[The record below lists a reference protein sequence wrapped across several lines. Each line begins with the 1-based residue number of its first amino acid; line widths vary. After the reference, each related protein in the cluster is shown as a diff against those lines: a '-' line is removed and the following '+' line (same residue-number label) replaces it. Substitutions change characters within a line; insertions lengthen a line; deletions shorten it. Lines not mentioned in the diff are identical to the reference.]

1 MVDDTSL
8 AAILLSLKVAVLSV
22 PLHLLCGLLLA
33 WALTRRGPLAALLDV
48 LVTLPM
54 IFPPVVLGFAL
65 LYVIGRQAPL
75 GGLLARFGVEVVF
88 SFWGVVLAAFL
99 AGLPLAVKTMQAA
112 LEALPP
118 SLREASLTLR
128 HGEWSTFWVVLV
140 PNIRTAVLAG
150 TLLAFGRSIGE
161 VGLSL
166 MLGGNILGETET
178 VSLAIYNK
186 VMAGEQQEA
195 AVLSIGLGIVS
206 TLVFLALRFTSR
218 PREDRA

>member
-8 AAILLSLKVAVLSV
+8 AAILLTLKVAVLSV
-22 PLHLLCGLLLA
+22 PLHTVCGLLLA
-33 WALTRRGPLAALLDV
+33 WALTRRGPLVALLDV
-48 LVTLPM
+48 AVTLPM

-65 LYVIGRQAPL
+65 LYVIGRQTPL
-75 GGLLARFGVEVVF
+75 GGLLAGLGLELVF
-88 SFWGVVLAAFL
+88 SFGGVLLAAFI

-118 SLREASLTLR
+118 SLREVALTLR
-128 HGEWSTFWVVLV
+128 RGEWAAFWGVLA
-140 PNIRTAVLAG
+140 PNIRAAVLTG
-150 TLLAFGRSIGE
+150 TLLAFSRSIGE

-178 VSLAIYNK
+178 VSLAIYNH
-186 VMAGEQQEA
+186 VMAGEQREA

-206 TLVFLALRFTSR
+206 TLVFLVLRFSSR
-218 PREDRA
+218 PRENRA

>member
-1 MVDDTSL
+1 MVDDASL
-8 AAILLSLKVAVLSV
+8 AAILLSLKVAALSV
-22 PLHLLCGLLLA
+22 PMHLLGGLLLA
-33 WALTRRGPLAALLDV
+33 WALTRSGPLVALLDV

-75 GGLLARFGVEVVF
+75 GGLLAGLGVEVVF
-88 SFWGVVLAAFL
+88 SFWGVLLAAFL

-128 HGEWSTFWVVLV
+128 HGEWSTFWGVLV
-140 PNIRTAVLAG
+140 PNIRAAVLTG

-166 MLGGNILGETET
+166 MLGGNIIGETET
-178 VSLAIYNK
+178 VSLAIYNH
-186 VMAGEQQEA
+186 VMAGEQRQA

-206 TLVFLALRFTSR
+206 TLVFLAFRYTSR
-218 PREDRA
+218 PRENRA

>member
-1 MVDDTSL
+1 MLDDAAH
-8 AAILLSLKVAVLSV
+8 AAILLSLKVAALSV

-33 WALTRRGPLAALLDV
+33 WALTRRGPLVALLDV

-65 LYVIGRQAPL
+65 LYVIGRQTLL
-75 GGLLARFGVEVVF
+75 GRLLAEAGIELVF
-88 SFWGVVLAAFL
+88 SFGGVLLAAFL

-118 SLREASLTLR
+118 NLREAALTLR
-128 HGEWSTFWVVLV
+128 RGEWAIFWGVLV
-140 PNIRTAVLAG
+140 PNIRGAILTG

-161 VGLSL
+161 VGLTL

-178 VSLAIYNK
+178 VSLAIYNH
-186 VMAGEQQEA
+186 VMAGEQREA

-206 TLVFLALRFTSR
+206 TVVFLVLRFTSR
-218 PREDRA
+218 PPEMRA

>member
-1 MVDDTSL
+1 MVDDASL
-8 AAILLSLKVAVLSV
+8 AAILLSLKVAALSV
-22 PLHLLCGLLLA
+22 PMHLLGGLLLA
-33 WALTRRGPLAALLDV
+33 WALTRSGPLVALLDV

-75 GGLLARFGVEVVF
+75 GGLLAGLGVEVVF
-88 SFWGVVLAAFL
+88 SFWGVLLAAFL

-128 HGEWSTFWVVLV
+128 HGEWSTFWGVLV
-140 PNIRTAVLAG
+140 PNIRAAVLTG

-166 MLGGNILGETET
+166 MLGGNIIGETET
-178 VSLAIYNK
+178 VSLAIYNH
-186 VMAGEQQEA
+186 VMAGEQRQA

-206 TLVFLALRFTSR
+206 TLIFLAFRYTSR
-218 PREDRA
+218 PRESHP